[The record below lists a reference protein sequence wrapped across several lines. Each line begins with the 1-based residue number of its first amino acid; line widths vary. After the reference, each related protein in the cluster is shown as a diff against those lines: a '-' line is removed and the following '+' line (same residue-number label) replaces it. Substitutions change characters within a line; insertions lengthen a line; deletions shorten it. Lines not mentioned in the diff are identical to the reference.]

1 MNDKPLLMNTYKGEK
16 KDKTMKKNLIYTI
29 AFLLGGTF
37 MFSSCDDMLNVDSNR
52 VEYEFED
59 WTLNDSV
66 YSVLGILKSVQEV
79 ADRQVLINELR
90 ADLVTVNESK
100 AVIDVQELS
109 RSVFNL
115 SSNKYLDVKDYYA
128 IINNCNIYLARVD
141 TTLEKN
147 NVKLMLPEYVA
158 VKSIRAWTY
167 LQLAINYNNVPYFTE
182 PILTHSAAEEVMK
195 TPMLTRDEIVNRL
208 IADILPYENPA
219 AYPMPSWDADGKVL
233 KFGYGD
239 NGTEVVTRL
248 LFVPIRMLLGEL
260 YLWKGDYKN
269 ASKFFYSQIVGSG
282 TNETAKKYTDAV
294 YKASYNSEGGK
305 GFNNSFIK
313 MFAAKT
319 FSENSANYFTIIP
332 FADTELYGTTSGL
345 AAVFSPQSE
354 IGGAQVVASPGI
366 QSLAERQV
374 YCYMKDPEDKKE
386 TPEYSHFYEYT
397 GDLRIKA
404 TTYSQRGEDDNKT
417 EYKNIIGKFNF
428 EEGSLDMDV
437 EFVPN
442 IKTTF
447 LILQR
452 KEHAYMRFA
461 EAMVGLAR
469 EDYIGAKELA
479 MTVLKEGVKTS
490 YLLLKDTTMAWR
502 PVRDTEGNVVYETE
516 KDENG
521 NEVLVYEKD
530 ENGDVMLDV
539 NGEAI
544 PKVKQELYLASC
556 ADSVRYNFTAQDF
569 SQNKGIHSRGCG
581 DSERN
586 AYYALNDTC
595 VARYLGLTEV
605 KDKVETILR
614 TITADDYKNY
624 IADLVLDE
632 LALEFAWEG
641 TRFGD
646 LIRFA
651 EAAKR
656 DGDANYFDILAKRV
670 AGRAYKNDVTY
681 RNDEFQKDE
690 ELYDKMKN
698 EENWYLPLPAGVVD
712 PVDPAKLP

>member
-1 MNDKPLLMNTYKGEK
+1 
-16 KDKTMKKNLIYTI
+16 MKKKLIYTI

-52 VEYEFED
+52 VEYEFDD
-59 WTLNDSV
+59 WSLNDSV
-66 YSVLGILKSVQEV
+66 YSVLGILKAVQEV
-79 ADRQVLINELR
+79 GDRQVLINELR

-115 SSNKYLDVKDYYA
+115 NSNEYLDVKDYYS

-147 NVKLMLPEYVA
+147 NIKLMLPEYVA

-182 PILTHSAAEEVMK
+182 PILTHSAAEEVMNS
-195 TPMLTRDEIVNRL
+195 PMLTRDEIVSRL

-219 AYPMPSWDADGKVL
+219 AFPMPAWDKDGKVL

-239 NGTEVVTRL
+239 NGTELDTKL

-269 ASKFFYSQIVGSG
+269 AAHFYYSQIAGSG
-282 TNETAKKYTDAV
+282 TNETAKKYNDRG
-294 YKASYNSEGGK
+294 YKASYSSEGGK
-305 GFNNSFIK
+305 SFNNSYIK
-313 MFAAKT
+313 MFAAKS
-319 FSENSANYFTIIP
+319 FNENSSNYFTVIP
-332 FADTELYGTTSGL
+332 FANTELNGTTSGL
-345 AAVFSPQSE
+345 AAVFSPHAE

-374 YCYMKDPEDKKE
+374 YCYMKDDDKENMKVA
-386 TPEYSHFYEYT
+386 PEYSHFYEYK

-404 TTYSQRGEDDNKT
+404 TTYSQRGTDDAQT

-447 LILQR
+447 LVLQR
-452 KEHAYMRFA
+452 KEHAYLRLA
-461 EAMVGLAR
+461 EALVGLER
-469 EDYIGAKELA
+469 QEGYKGGMELA
-479 MTVLKEGVKTS
+479 MTILKSGVKS
-490 YLLLKDTTMAWR
+490 NYRLLKNPVYAIDTTF
-502 PVRDTEGNVVYETE
+502 VEHKDTLGNILKVDTLMSKPYLSFCT
-516 KDENG
+516 DS
-521 NEVLVYEKD
+521 LV
-530 ENGDVMLDV
+530 
-539 NGEAI
+539 
-544 PKVKQELYLASC
+544 
-556 ADSVRYNFTAQDF
+556 YNFTADAF
-569 SQNKGIHSRGCG
+569 NDNEGIHSRGSG
-581 DSERN
+581 YSERN

-595 VARYLGLTEV
+595 IARYLGETVVEE
-605 KDKVETILR
+605 KVETILR
-614 TITADDYKNY
+614 PITYQDSLNY
-624 IADLVLDE
+624 IADLVIDE

-651 EAAKR
+651 KAM
-656 DGDANYFDILAKRV
+656 GDNDVLAKRV

-681 RNDEFQKDE
+681 RNGEFKVE
-690 ELYDKMKN
+690 PELYNRMLN
-698 EENWYLPLPAGVVD
+698 EDNWYLPLPDGVVQ
-712 PVDPAKLP
+712 PVEREDILTGELPNN

>member
-1 MNDKPLLMNTYKGEK
+1 
-16 KDKTMKKNLIYTI
+16 MKKKLINTI
-29 AFLLGGTF
+29 AFLLLGTF

-52 VEYEFED
+52 VEYEFDD

-66 YSVLGILKSVQEV
+66 YSVLGILKAVQEV
-79 ADRQVLINELR
+79 GDRQVLINELR

-115 SSNKYLDVKDYYA
+115 NSNKYLDVKDYYA

-147 NVKLMLPEYVA
+147 NIRLMIPEYVA

-182 PILTHSAAEEVMK
+182 PILTHSAAEEVMN
-195 TPMLTRDEIVNRL
+195 TPMLTRDEILDRV

-219 AYPMPSWDADGKVL
+219 AFPMPAWDKDGKVL

-239 NGTEVVTRL
+239 NGTELDTKL
-248 LFVPIRMLLGEL
+248 LFVPVRMLLGEL

-269 ASKFFYSQIVGSG
+269 AARFFYSQIAGTG
-282 TNETAKKYTDAV
+282 TNETAKKYSDRGH
-294 YKASYNSEGGK
+294 KASYNSVGGK
-305 GFNNSFIK
+305 GFNNSYIK

-319 FSENSANYFTIIP
+319 FNENSTNYFTVIP
-332 FADTELYGTTSGL
+332 FANTDLDGTTSGL

-366 QSLAERQV
+366 LSLAERQV

-386 TPEYSHFYEYT
+386 VPEYSHFYDYK

-404 TTYSQRGEDDNKT
+404 TTYSQRGNDDAQT

-428 EEGSLDMDV
+428 EDGTIGMDA
-437 EFVPN
+437 EFTSN
-442 IKTTF
+442 IRTTF

-452 KEHAYMRFA
+452 KELAYLRLA
-461 EAMVGLAR
+461 EALVGLER
-469 EDYIGAKELA
+469 DGFVGAMDLA
-479 MTVLKEGVKTS
+479 MTILKVGAKSNYRILKNPVYAERVKLDADGDTL
-490 YLLLKDTTMAWR
+490 YNYIIENKDTIDIKPRM
-502 PVRDTEGNVVYETE
+502 E
-516 KDENG
+516 K
-521 NEVLVYEKD
+521 
-530 ENGDVMLDV
+530 
-539 NGEAI
+539 
-544 PKVKQELYLASC
+544 YLASC
-556 ADSVRYNFTAQDF
+556 TDSIVYNFTASEF
-569 SQNKGIHSRGCG
+569 ETNEGIHSRGSG
-581 DSERN
+581 YSERN
-586 AYYALNDTC
+586 DYYALTDTC
-595 VARYLGLTEV
+595 IARYLGVTEV
-605 KDKVETILR
+605 ANKVETILR
-614 TITADDYKNY
+614 PITYQDSLNY

-632 LALEFAWEG
+632 LALELAWEG

-651 EAAKR
+651 KAM
-656 DGDANYFDILAKRV
+656 GDNDVLAKRV

-681 RNDEFQKDE
+681 RSNEYQMDA
-690 ELYDKMKN
+690 ELYGKMSN
-698 EENWYLPLPAGVVD
+698 EANWYLPLPAGVVQ
-712 PVDPAKLP
+712 PEEIPAGE

>member
-66 YSVLGILKSVQEV
+66 YSVLGILKGVQGV

-100 AVIDVQELS
+100 AVVDVQELS

-141 TTLEKN
+141 TTLVKN
-147 NVKLMLPEYVA
+147 NIKLMLPEYVA
-158 VKSIRAWTY
+158 VKSVRAWTY

-182 PILTHSAAEEVMK
+182 PILTHSAAEEVMN
-195 TPMLTRDEIVNRL
+195 TPMLTRDEIVSRL
-208 IADILPYENPA
+208 IADIMPYENPA

-239 NGTEVVTRL
+239 NGTEVDTKL
-248 LFVPIRMLLGEL
+248 LFVPVRMLLGEL
-260 YLWKGDYKN
+260 FLWKGDYKN
-269 ASKFFYSQIVGSG
+269 AAKFFYSQIVGSG
-282 TNETAKKYTDAV
+282 TNETAKKYTDAG

-305 GFNNSFIK
+305 SFNNSFIK

-437 EFVPN
+437 EFVPG
-442 IKTTF
+442 IKTTY

-452 KEHAYMRFA
+452 KEHAYLRLA
-461 EAMVGLAR
+461 EALVGLER
-469 EDYIGAKELA
+469 EGYEGAMELA
-479 MTVLKEGVKTS
+479 MTILKEGAKSNYRILKNPVYAERVKLDADGDTL
-490 YLLLKDTTMAWR
+490 YNYIIENKDTLDIVPRM
-502 PVRDTEGNVVYETE
+502 E
-516 KDENG
+516 K
-521 NEVLVYEKD
+521 
-530 ENGDVMLDV
+530 
-539 NGEAI
+539 
-544 PKVKQELYLASC
+544 YLASC
-556 ADSVRYNFTAQDF
+556 TDSLVYNFTAEVF
-569 SQNKGIHSRGCG
+569 TGNSGIHSRGSG
-581 DSERN
+581 YSERN
-586 AYYALNDTC
+586 DYYTLSDTC
-595 VARYLGLTEV
+595 IARYLGETTM
-605 KDKVETILR
+605 DGKVELLTKE
-614 TITADDYKNY
+614 ITYEDSLNY
-624 IADLVLDE
+624 IADLVIDE

-651 EAAKR
+651 KAM
-656 DGDANYFDILAKRV
+656 GDNNVLAKRV

-681 RNDEFQKDE
+681 RNGEFQMDA
-690 ELYDKMKN
+690 ELYGKMAD
-698 EENWYLPLPAGVVD
+698 ETNWYLPLPEGVVQ

>member
-66 YSVLGILKSVQEV
+66 YSVLGILKSVQGV

-100 AVIDVQELS
+100 AVVDVQELS

-158 VKSIRAWTY
+158 VKSVRAWTY

-182 PILTHSAAEEVMK
+182 PILTHSAAEEVMN
-195 TPMLTRDEIVNRL
+195 TPMLTRDEIVSRL
-208 IADILPYENPA
+208 IADIMPYENPA

-239 NGTEVVTRL
+239 NGTEVDTKL
-248 LFVPIRMLLGEL
+248 LFVPVRMLLGEL
-260 YLWKGDYKN
+260 FLWKGDYMN
-269 ASKFFYSQIVGSG
+269 AAKFFYSQIVGSG
-282 TNETAKKYTDAV
+282 TNETAKKYTDAG

-374 YCYMKDPEDKKE
+374 YCFMKDPEDKKE

-437 EFVPN
+437 EFVPG
-442 IKTTF
+442 IKTTY

-452 KEHAYMRFA
+452 KEHAYLRLA
-461 EAMVGLAR
+461 EALVGLER
-469 EDYIGAKELA
+469 EGYEGAMELA
-479 MTVLKEGVKTS
+479 MTILKEGAKSNYRILKNPVYAERVKLDADGDTL
-490 YLLLKDTTMAWR
+490 YNYIIENKDTVDIVPRM
-502 PVRDTEGNVVYETE
+502 E
-516 KDENG
+516 K
-521 NEVLVYEKD
+521 
-530 ENGDVMLDV
+530 
-539 NGEAI
+539 
-544 PKVKQELYLASC
+544 YLASC
-556 ADSVRYNFTAQDF
+556 TDSLVYNFTAEVF
-569 SQNKGIHSRGCG
+569 TGNSGIHSRGSG
-581 DSERN
+581 YSERN
-586 AYYALNDTC
+586 DYYTLSDTC
-595 VARYLGLTEV
+595 IARYLGETTM
-605 KDKVETILR
+605 DGKVELLTKE
-614 TITADDYKNY
+614 ITYEDSLNY
-624 IADLVLDE
+624 IADLVIDE

-651 EAAKR
+651 KAMGNN
-656 DGDANYFDILAKRV
+656 DVLAKRV

-681 RNDEFQKDE
+681 RNGEFQMDA
-690 ELYDKMKN
+690 ELYGKMSD
-698 EENWYLPLPAGVVD
+698 ETNWYLPLPAGVVQ

>member
-100 AVIDVQELS
+100 AVVDVQELS

-158 VKSIRAWTY
+158 VKSVRAWTY

-208 IADILPYENPA
+208 IADIMPYENPA

-239 NGTEVVTRL
+239 NGTEVDTKL
-248 LFVPIRMLLGEL
+248 LFVPVRMLLGEL

-269 ASKFFYSQIVGSG
+269 AAKFFYSQIAGSG
-282 TNETAKKYTDAV
+282 TNETAKKYTDAG

-305 GFNNSFIK
+305 SFNNSFIK

-332 FADTELYGTTSGL
+332 FAATELYGTTSGL

-366 QSLAERQV
+366 QSLSERQV
-374 YCYMKDPEDKKE
+374 YCFMKDPEDKKE

-437 EFVPN
+437 EFVPG
-442 IKTTF
+442 IKTTY

-452 KEHAYMRFA
+452 KEHAYLRLA
-461 EAMVGLAR
+461 EALVGLER
-469 EDYIGAKELA
+469 EGYEGAMELA
-479 MTVLKEGVKTS
+479 MTILKEGAKSNYRILKNPVYAERVKLDADGDTL
-490 YLLLKDTTMAWR
+490 YNYIIENKDTVDIVPRM
-502 PVRDTEGNVVYETE
+502 E
-516 KDENG
+516 K
-521 NEVLVYEKD
+521 
-530 ENGDVMLDV
+530 
-539 NGEAI
+539 
-544 PKVKQELYLASC
+544 YLASC
-556 ADSVRYNFTAQDF
+556 TDSLVYNFTAEVF
-569 SQNKGIHSRGCG
+569 TGNSGIHSRGSG
-581 DSERN
+581 YSERN
-586 AYYALNDTC
+586 DYYTLSDTC
-595 VARYLGLTEV
+595 IARYLGETTM
-605 KDKVETILR
+605 DGKVELLTKE
-614 TITADDYKNY
+614 ITYEDSLNY
-624 IADLVLDE
+624 IADLVIDE

-651 EAAKR
+651 KAM
-656 DGDANYFDILAKRV
+656 GDNDVLAKRV

-681 RNDEFQKDE
+681 RNGEFQMDA
-690 ELYDKMKN
+690 ELYGKMAD
-698 EENWYLPLPAGVVD
+698 ETNWYLPLPEGVVQ

>member
-66 YSVLGILKSVQEV
+66 YSVLGILKGVQGV

-100 AVIDVQELS
+100 AVVDVQELS

-147 NVKLMLPEYVA
+147 NIKLMLPEYVA
-158 VKSIRAWTY
+158 VKSVRAWTY

-195 TPMLTRDEIVNRL
+195 TPMLTRDEIVSRL
-208 IADILPYENPA
+208 IADIMPYENPA

-233 KFGYGD
+233 KFGYGE
-239 NGTEVVTRL
+239 NGTEVDTKL
-248 LFVPIRMLLGEL
+248 LFVPVRMLLGEL

-269 ASKFFYSQIVGSG
+269 AAKFFYSQIVGSG
-282 TNETAKKYTDAV
+282 TNETAKKYTDAG

-374 YCYMKDPEDKKE
+374 YCFMKDPEDKKE

-437 EFVPN
+437 EFVPGIN
-442 IKTTF
+442 TTY

-452 KEHAYMRFA
+452 KEHAYLRLA
-461 EAMVGLAR
+461 EALVGLER
-469 EDYIGAKELA
+469 EGYEGAMELA
-479 MTVLKEGVKTS
+479 MTILKEGAKSSYRILKNPVYAERVKLDADGDTL
-490 YLLLKDTTMAWR
+490 YNYIIENKDTVDIVPRM
-502 PVRDTEGNVVYETE
+502 E
-516 KDENG
+516 K
-521 NEVLVYEKD
+521 
-530 ENGDVMLDV
+530 
-539 NGEAI
+539 
-544 PKVKQELYLASC
+544 YLASC
-556 ADSVRYNFTAQDF
+556 TDSLVYNFTAEVF
-569 SQNKGIHSRGCG
+569 TGNSGIHSRGSG
-581 DSERN
+581 YSERN
-586 AYYALNDTC
+586 DYYTLSDTC
-595 VARYLGLTEV
+595 IARYLGETTM
-605 KDKVETILR
+605 DGKVELLTKE
-614 TITADDYKNY
+614 ITYEDSLNY
-624 IADLVLDE
+624 IADLVIDE
-632 LALEFAWEG
+632 LALELAWEG

-651 EAAKR
+651 KAM
-656 DGDANYFDILAKRV
+656 GDNDVLAKRV

-681 RNDEFQKDE
+681 RNGEFQMDA
-690 ELYDKMKN
+690 ELYGKMAD
-698 EENWYLPLPAGVVD
+698 ETNWYLPLPEGVVQ

>member
-16 KDKTMKKNLIYTI
+16 KVKTMKKNLIYTI

-66 YSVLGILKSVQEV
+66 YSVLGILKSVQGV

-100 AVIDVQELS
+100 AVVDVQELS

-158 VKSIRAWTY
+158 VKSVRAWTY

-208 IADILPYENPA
+208 IADIMPYENPA

-239 NGTEVVTRL
+239 NGTEVDTKL
-248 LFVPIRMLLGEL
+248 LFVPVRMLLGEL

-269 ASKFFYSQIVGSG
+269 AAKFFYSQIVGSG
-282 TNETAKKYTDAV
+282 TNETAKKYTDAG

-374 YCYMKDPEDKKE
+374 YCFMKDPEDKKE

-437 EFVPN
+437 EFVPG
-442 IKTTF
+442 IKTTY

-452 KEHAYMRFA
+452 KEHAYLRLA
-461 EAMVGLAR
+461 EALVGLER
-469 EDYIGAKELA
+469 EGYEGAMELA
-479 MTVLKEGVKTS
+479 MIILKEGAKSSYRILKNPVYAERVKIDADGDTL
-490 YLLLKDTTMAWR
+490 YNYIIENKDTVDIVPRM
-502 PVRDTEGNVVYETE
+502 E
-516 KDENG
+516 K
-521 NEVLVYEKD
+521 
-530 ENGDVMLDV
+530 
-539 NGEAI
+539 
-544 PKVKQELYLASC
+544 YLASC
-556 ADSVRYNFTAQDF
+556 TDSLVYNFTAEVF
-569 SQNKGIHSRGCG
+569 TGNSGIHSRGSG
-581 DSERN
+581 YSERN
-586 AYYALNDTC
+586 DYYTLSDTC
-595 VARYLGLTEV
+595 IARYLGETTM
-605 KDKVETILR
+605 DGKVELLTKE
-614 TITADDYKNY
+614 ITYEDSLNY
-624 IADLVLDE
+624 IADLVIDE

-651 EAAKR
+651 KAM
-656 DGDANYFDILAKRV
+656 GDNDVLAKRV

-681 RNDEFQKDE
+681 RNGEFQMDA
-690 ELYDKMKN
+690 ELYGKMTD
-698 EENWYLPLPAGVVD
+698 ETNWYLPLPEGVVQ

>member
-90 ADLVTVNESK
+90 ADLITVNESK
-100 AVIDVQELS
+100 AVVDVQELS

-158 VKSIRAWTY
+158 VKSVRAWTY

-208 IADILPYENPA
+208 IADIMPYENPA

-239 NGTEVVTRL
+239 NGTEVDTKL
-248 LFVPIRMLLGEL
+248 LFVPVRMLLGEL

-269 ASKFFYSQIVGSG
+269 AAKFFYSQIVGSG
-282 TNETAKKYTDAV
+282 TNETAKKYTDAG

-366 QSLAERQV
+366 QSLSERQV
-374 YCYMKDPEDKKE
+374 YCFMKDPEDKKE

-437 EFVPN
+437 EFVPG
-442 IKTTF
+442 IKTTY

-452 KEHAYMRFA
+452 KEHAYLRLA
-461 EAMVGLAR
+461 EALVGLER
-469 EDYIGAKELA
+469 EGYEGAMELA
-479 MTVLKEGVKTS
+479 MTILKEGAKSSYRILKNPVYAERVKLDADGDTL
-490 YLLLKDTTMAWR
+490 YNYIIENKDTVDIVPRM
-502 PVRDTEGNVVYETE
+502 E
-516 KDENG
+516 K
-521 NEVLVYEKD
+521 
-530 ENGDVMLDV
+530 
-539 NGEAI
+539 
-544 PKVKQELYLASC
+544 YLASC
-556 ADSVRYNFTAQDF
+556 TDSLVYNFTAEVF
-569 SQNKGIHSRGCG
+569 TGNSGIHSRGSG
-581 DSERN
+581 YSERN
-586 AYYALNDTC
+586 DYYTLSDTC
-595 VARYLGLTEV
+595 IARYLGETTM
-605 KDKVETILR
+605 DGKVELLTKE
-614 TITADDYKNY
+614 ITYEDSLNY
-624 IADLVLDE
+624 IADLVIDE

-651 EAAKR
+651 KAMGNN
-656 DGDANYFDILAKRV
+656 DVLAKRV

-681 RNDEFQKDE
+681 RNGEFQMDA
-690 ELYDKMKN
+690 ELYGKMSD
-698 EENWYLPLPAGVVD
+698 ETNWYLPLPAGVVQ

>member
-66 YSVLGILKSVQEV
+66 YSVLGILKGVQGV

-147 NVKLMLPEYVA
+147 NIKLMLPEYVA
-158 VKSIRAWTY
+158 VKSVRAWTY

-195 TPMLTRDEIVNRL
+195 TPMLTRDEIVSRL
-208 IADILPYENPA
+208 IADIMPYENPA
-219 AYPMPSWDADGKVL
+219 AYPMPSWDTDGKVL

-239 NGTEVVTRL
+239 NGTEVDTKL
-248 LFVPIRMLLGEL
+248 LFVPVRMLLGEL
-260 YLWKGDYKN
+260 FLWKGDYKN
-269 ASKFFYSQIVGSG
+269 AAKFFYSQIVGSG
-282 TNETAKKYTDAV
+282 TNETAKKYTDAG

-437 EFVPN
+437 EFVPG
-442 IKTTF
+442 IKTTY

-452 KEHAYMRFA
+452 KEHAYLRLA
-461 EAMVGLAR
+461 EALVGLER
-469 EDYIGAKELA
+469 EGYEGAMELA
-479 MTVLKEGVKTS
+479 MTILKEGAKSSYRILKNPVYAERVKLDADGDTL
-490 YLLLKDTTMAWR
+490 YNYIIENKDTVDIVPRM
-502 PVRDTEGNVVYETE
+502 E
-516 KDENG
+516 K
-521 NEVLVYEKD
+521 
-530 ENGDVMLDV
+530 
-539 NGEAI
+539 
-544 PKVKQELYLASC
+544 YLASC
-556 ADSVRYNFTAQDF
+556 TDSLVYNFTAEVF
-569 SQNKGIHSRGCG
+569 TGNSGIHSRGSG
-581 DSERN
+581 YSERN
-586 AYYALNDTC
+586 DYYTLSDTC
-595 VARYLGLTEV
+595 IARYLGETTM
-605 KDKVETILR
+605 DGKVELLTKE
-614 TITADDYKNY
+614 ITYEDSLNY
-624 IADLVLDE
+624 IADLVIDE

-651 EAAKR
+651 KAM
-656 DGDANYFDILAKRV
+656 GDNDVLAKRV
-670 AGRAYKNDVTY
+670 AGRAVKTSMTY
-681 RNDEFQKDE
+681 RHPQFNNESDFDT
-690 ELYDKMKN
+690 ELYNKMRN
-698 EENWYLPLPAGVVD
+698 EDNWYLPLPAGVVQ
-712 PVDPAKLP
+712 PVKPEDVPTGELPNE

>member
-66 YSVLGILKSVQEV
+66 YSVLGILKGVQGV

-147 NVKLMLPEYVA
+147 NIKLMLPEYVA
-158 VKSIRAWTY
+158 VKSVRAWTY

-195 TPMLTRDEIVNRL
+195 TPMLTRDEIVSRL
-208 IADILPYENPA
+208 IADIMPYENPA
-219 AYPMPSWDADGKVL
+219 AYPMPSWDTDGKVL

-239 NGTEVVTRL
+239 NGTEVDTKL
-248 LFVPIRMLLGEL
+248 LFVPVRMLLGEL

-269 ASKFFYSQIVGSG
+269 AAKFFYSQIVGSG
-282 TNETAKKYTDAV
+282 TNETAKKYTDAG

-437 EFVPN
+437 EFVPG
-442 IKTTF
+442 IKTTY

-452 KEHAYMRFA
+452 KEHAYLRLA
-461 EAMVGLAR
+461 EALVGLER
-469 EDYIGAKELA
+469 EGYEGAMELA
-479 MTVLKEGVKTS
+479 MTILKEGAKSSYRILKNPVYAERVKLDADGDTL
-490 YLLLKDTTMAWR
+490 YNYIIENKDTVDIVPRM
-502 PVRDTEGNVVYETE
+502 E
-516 KDENG
+516 K
-521 NEVLVYEKD
+521 
-530 ENGDVMLDV
+530 
-539 NGEAI
+539 
-544 PKVKQELYLASC
+544 YLASC
-556 ADSVRYNFTAQDF
+556 TDSLVYNFTAQDF
-569 SQNKGIHSRGCG
+569 TGNSGIHSRGSG
-581 DSERN
+581 YSERN
-586 AYYALNDTC
+586 DYYTLSDTC
-595 VARYLGLTEV
+595 IARYLGETTM
-605 KDKVETILR
+605 DGKVELLTKE
-614 TITADDYKNY
+614 ITYEDSLNY
-624 IADLVLDE
+624 IADLVIDE

-651 EAAKR
+651 KAM
-656 DGDANYFDILAKRV
+656 GDNDVLAKRV
-670 AGRAYKNDVTY
+670 AGRAVKTSMTY
-681 RNDEFQKDE
+681 RHPQFNNESDFDT
-690 ELYDKMKN
+690 ELYNKMRN
-698 EENWYLPLPAGVVD
+698 EDNWYLPLPAGVVQ
-712 PVDPAKLP
+712 PVKPEDVPTGELPNE

>member
-100 AVIDVQELS
+100 AVVDVQELS

-158 VKSIRAWTY
+158 VKSVRAWTY

-182 PILTHSAAEEVMK
+182 PILTHSAAEEVMN
-195 TPMLTRDEIVNRL
+195 TPMLTRDEIVSRL
-208 IADILPYENPA
+208 IADIMPYENPA

-239 NGTEVVTRL
+239 NGTEVDTKL
-248 LFVPIRMLLGEL
+248 LFVPVRMLLGEL
-260 YLWKGDYKN
+260 FLWKGDYKN
-269 ASKFFYSQIVGSG
+269 AAKFFYSQIVGSG
-282 TNETAKKYTDAV
+282 TNETAKKYTDAG

-374 YCYMKDPEDKKE
+374 YCFMKDPEDKKE

-437 EFVPN
+437 EFVPG
-442 IKTTF
+442 IKTTY

-452 KEHAYMRFA
+452 KEHAYLRLA
-461 EAMVGLAR
+461 EALVGLER
-469 EDYIGAKELA
+469 EGYEGAMELA
-479 MTVLKEGVKTS
+479 MTILKEGAKSNYRILKNPVYAERVKLDADGDTL
-490 YLLLKDTTMAWR
+490 YNYIIENKDTVDIVPRM
-502 PVRDTEGNVVYETE
+502 E
-516 KDENG
+516 K
-521 NEVLVYEKD
+521 
-530 ENGDVMLDV
+530 
-539 NGEAI
+539 
-544 PKVKQELYLASC
+544 YLASC
-556 ADSVRYNFTAQDF
+556 TDSLVYNFTAEVF
-569 SQNKGIHSRGCG
+569 TGNSGIHSRGSG
-581 DSERN
+581 YSERN
-586 AYYALNDTC
+586 DYYTLSDTC
-595 VARYLGLTEV
+595 IARYLGETTM
-605 KDKVETILR
+605 DGKVELLTKE
-614 TITADDYKNY
+614 ITYEDSLNY
-624 IADLVLDE
+624 IADLVIDE

-651 EAAKR
+651 KAMGNN
-656 DGDANYFDILAKRV
+656 DVLAKRV

-681 RNDEFQKDE
+681 RNGEFQMDA
-690 ELYDKMKN
+690 ELYGKMSD
-698 EENWYLPLPAGVVD
+698 ETNWYLPLPAGVVQ

>member
-100 AVIDVQELS
+100 AVVDVQELS

-158 VKSIRAWTY
+158 VKSVRAWTY

-182 PILTHSAAEEVMK
+182 PILTHSAAEEVMN
-195 TPMLTRDEIVNRL
+195 TPMLTRDEIVSRL
-208 IADILPYENPA
+208 IADIMPYENPA

-239 NGTEVVTRL
+239 NGTEVDTKL
-248 LFVPIRMLLGEL
+248 LFVPVRMLLGEL
-260 YLWKGDYKN
+260 FLWKGDYKN
-269 ASKFFYSQIVGSG
+269 AAKFFYSQIVGSG
-282 TNETAKKYTDAV
+282 TNETAKKYTDAG

-374 YCYMKDPEDKKE
+374 YCFMKDPEDKKE

-437 EFVPN
+437 EFVPG
-442 IKTTF
+442 IKTTY

-452 KEHAYMRFA
+452 KEHAYLRLA
-461 EAMVGLAR
+461 EALVGLER
-469 EDYIGAKELA
+469 EGYEGAMELA
-479 MTVLKEGVKTS
+479 MTILKEGAKSNYRILKNPVYAERVKLDADGDTL
-490 YLLLKDTTMAWR
+490 YNYIIENKDTVDIVPRM
-502 PVRDTEGNVVYETE
+502 E
-516 KDENG
+516 K
-521 NEVLVYEKD
+521 
-530 ENGDVMLDV
+530 
-539 NGEAI
+539 
-544 PKVKQELYLASC
+544 YLASC
-556 ADSVRYNFTAQDF
+556 TDSLVYNFTAEVF
-569 SQNKGIHSRGCG
+569 TGNSGIHSRGSG
-581 DSERN
+581 YSERN
-586 AYYALNDTC
+586 DYYTLSDTC
-595 VARYLGLTEV
+595 IARYLGETTM
-605 KDKVETILR
+605 DGKVELLTKE
-614 TITADDYKNY
+614 ITYEDSLNY
-624 IADLVLDE
+624 IADLVIDE

-651 EAAKR
+651 KAMGNN
-656 DGDANYFDILAKRV
+656 DVLAKRV

-681 RNDEFQKDE
+681 RNGEFQMDA
-690 ELYDKMKN
+690 ELYGKMAD
-698 EENWYLPLPAGVVD
+698 ETNWYLPLPEGVVQ

>member
-66 YSVLGILKSVQEV
+66 YSVLGILKGVQGV

-147 NVKLMLPEYVA
+147 NIKLMLPEYVA
-158 VKSIRAWTY
+158 VKSVRAWTY

-195 TPMLTRDEIVNRL
+195 TPMLTRDEIVSRL
-208 IADILPYENPA
+208 IADIMPYENPA
-219 AYPMPSWDADGKVL
+219 AYPMPSWDTDGKVL

-239 NGTEVVTRL
+239 NGTEVDTKL
-248 LFVPIRMLLGEL
+248 LFVPVRMLLGEL

-269 ASKFFYSQIVGSG
+269 AAKFFYSQIVGSG
-282 TNETAKKYTDAV
+282 TNETAKKYTDAG

-437 EFVPN
+437 EFVPG
-442 IKTTF
+442 IKTTY

-452 KEHAYMRFA
+452 KEHAYLRLA
-461 EAMVGLAR
+461 EALVGLER
-469 EDYIGAKELA
+469 EGYEGAMELA
-479 MTVLKEGVKTS
+479 MTILKEGAKSSYRILKNPVYAERVKLDADGDTL
-490 YLLLKDTTMAWR
+490 YNYIIENKDTVDIVPRM
-502 PVRDTEGNVVYETE
+502 E
-516 KDENG
+516 K
-521 NEVLVYEKD
+521 
-530 ENGDVMLDV
+530 
-539 NGEAI
+539 
-544 PKVKQELYLASC
+544 YLASC
-556 ADSVRYNFTAQDF
+556 TDSLVYNFTAEVF
-569 SQNKGIHSRGCG
+569 TGNSGIHSRGSG
-581 DSERN
+581 YSERN
-586 AYYALNDTC
+586 DYYTLSDTC
-595 VARYLGLTEV
+595 IARYLGETTM
-605 KDKVETILR
+605 DGKVELLTKE
-614 TITADDYKNY
+614 ITYEDSLNY
-624 IADLVLDE
+624 IADLVIDE

-651 EAAKR
+651 KAM
-656 DGDANYFDILAKRV
+656 GDNDVLAKRV
-670 AGRAYKNDVTY
+670 AGRAFENSVTY
-681 RNDEFQKDE
+681 RSKGFQMDTKVYGD
-690 ELYDKMKN
+690 MSI

-712 PVDPAKLP
+712 PVNPADVAKGK